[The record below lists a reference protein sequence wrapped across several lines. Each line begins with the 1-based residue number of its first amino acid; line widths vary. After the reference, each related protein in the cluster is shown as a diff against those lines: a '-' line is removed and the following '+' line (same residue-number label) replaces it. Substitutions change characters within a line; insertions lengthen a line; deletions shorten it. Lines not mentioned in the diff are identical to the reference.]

1 MGAPDTDV
9 IVVGAGPVGL
19 LLACELRDGGAR
31 VTVLEQLTAP
41 TTESRA
47 STLHTRTMELFE
59 ERGLLPELG
68 PPPAGGPGH
77 FGGLPLDLTAAD
89 PGHRFA
95 GQWKAPQT
103 RIEAVLARR
112 ATARGAEVRRGTR
125 VTGLAEHA
133 GSVTVEATGP
143 GGAAYTLEARYV
155 VGCDGEHSTVR
166 RLAGF
171 GFPGSDATKE
181 LLRADVAGID
191 IPGRRFERHPG
202 GLAIASRWPDGTT
215 RVMLHEYGRAPEPRA
230 GDPEFGEVAAAWRR
244 ITGEDIGGGTPL
256 WVNAFGNARRQAD
269 RYRRGR
275 VLLAGDAA
283 HAQLPVGGQALN
295 LGLQD
300 AADLGWKLAAQ
311 CRPGADPALL
321 HSYHEVRHPV
331 GRRTLANIEAQAQ
344 LLLGGPE
351 VDALRTVTGELLA
364 LAPARRHLAAMISGL
379 DAPYP
384 GPPRSGQQLA
394 ADRPGPTPH
403 HGTDNG
409 THRRTSMGT
418 LNGKAA
424 LVTGSSRGIGRAV
437 AERLARDGA
446 LVAVHCAGNREAADD
461 VVASIEG
468 DGGRA
473 FAVQADLAEPSAVHD
488 LFVQLERG
496 LKERTGGT
504 TLDILVNNAGVMGGV
519 APDEVT
525 TELFDKLYAVNARAP
540 FFLVQRAVG
549 NMPDGG
555 RIVNISSGLT
565 RFANPDEVAYA
576 MTKGAVDQLTL
587 HYAKHLAPRNITVNS
602 VGPGITNN
610 GTPVFDIPEAVEQMA
625 ALSAFNRVG
634 DTTDIADVV
643 GFLASDDSRWI
654 TGSYLDASGGTLL

>member
-1 MGAPDTDV
+1 MGAQDTDV

-77 FGGLPLDLTAAD
+77 FGGIPLDLTAAE
-89 PGHRFA
+89 PQHRFA

-112 ATARGAEVRRGTR
+112 AAARGAEVRRGTR
-125 VTGLAEHA
+125 VTGLAEHE
-133 GSVTVEATGP
+133 GSVTVEAVGP
-143 GGAAYTLEARYV
+143 GGAAYTLEAGYV

-166 RLAGF
+166 HLAGF

-191 IPGRRFERHPG
+191 IPGRRFERHAA

-215 RVMLHEYGRAPEPRA
+215 RVMLHEYGRAPVPRRGA
-230 GDPEFGEVAAAWRR
+230 PEFGEVAAAWRR
-244 ITGEDIGGGTPL
+244 ITGEDIGAGTPL
-256 WVNAFGNARRQAD
+256 WVNAFGNARRQVT

-283 HAQLPVGGQALN
+283 HVQLPVGGQALN

-300 AADLGWKLAAQ
+300 AVDLGWKLAAQ
-311 CRPGADPALL
+311 CRAPADPALL
-321 HSYHEVRHPV
+321 DSYHDVRHPV
-331 GRRTLANIEAQAQ
+331 GQRTLANIEAQAQ

-351 VDALRTVTGELLA
+351 VDALRAVTGELLA

-379 DAPYP
+379 DTPYP
-384 GPPRSGQQLA
+384 GPPHGHTPA
-394 ADRPGPTPH
+394 PPVVDRPERTTP
-403 HGTDNG
+403 NG
-409 THRRTSMGT
+409 THRRTTMGT
-418 LNGKAA
+418 LKGKAA

-446 LVAVHCAGNREAADD
+446 LVAVHCAGNRDAADD
-461 VVASIEG
+461 VVAAIES

-504 TLDILVNNAGVMGGV
+504 ALDILVNNAGVMGGV

-540 FFLVQRAVG
+540 FFLVQRAVIA
-549 NMPDGG
+549 MPDGG

-587 HYAKHLAPRNITVNS
+587 HYAKHLAPRSITVNS

-634 DTTDIADVV
+634 ETSDIADVV
-643 GFLASDDSRWI
+643 GFLASEDSRWI